1 MMQQVNKVIFS
12 FFGPPGSGKGTLA
25 ERLARELSF
34 EVLSTGN
41 LCRKNIADQT
51 EIGKSL
57 SLYLD
62 KGHLIPDELITDMV
76 GIWLKD
82 AIKKNHP
89 IILDG
94 FPRTKGQIK
103 LFLNFLKEI
112 PGSCFRVMHI
122 KLSEGEII
130 KRLSLRLVCEN
141 KDCQAVYNSMLI
153 GQQTVCE
160 ACGSLLVKRRDDDQ
174 EVVKERLRQYPA
186 YAHELLTFYRSVGQ
200 HVEEIDV
207 VDMTP
212 EQVYNTF
219 LSMI

>member
-1 MMQQVNKVIFS
+1 MQHVNKVIFS

-25 ERLARELSF
+25 EKLARELSF

-51 EIGKSL
+51 EIGKNL
-57 SLYLD
+57 VLYLD

-76 GIWLKD
+76 GIWLKE
-82 AIKKNHP
+82 AIEKNHP

-103 LFLNFLKEI
+103 LFLNFLKEL
-112 PGSCFRVMHI
+112 PDVCFRVIHI
-122 KLSEGEII
+122 KLSEDQII

-141 KDCQAVYNSMLI
+141 KDCQAVYNSGLV
-153 GQQTVCE
+153 GQKTTCDT
-160 ACGSLLVKRRDDDQ
+160 CGSLLVKRKDDNQ
-174 EVVKERLRQYPA
+174 EVIRERLRQYPA
-186 YAHELLTFYRSVGQ
+186 YAHELLTFYDIVGQ
-200 HVEEIDV
+200 RVEEINV
-207 VDMTP
+207 ADMTP